1 MRNSCEGYIFH
12 YCECRSPCKRSERR
26 IHVSLEIQTVTGSVN
41 ERAASNP
48 DGWLLDESHFE
59 SIIEPQS
66 PSAKM
71 TIFLREILSNRPR
84 GFSMTS
90 TPNYLSS
97 LISTNFFPR
106 FGFLHRSRRCNIL
119 LSLFPPLLIFLF
131 RASIMYRREK
141 KSIWILF
148 VICKKRLRSEIRMFV
163 DLYL

>member
-1 MRNSCEGYIFH
+1 MQIPMQEERKENSRFV
-12 YCECRSPCKRSERR
+12 RDSSE
-26 IHVSLEIQTVTGSVN
+26 TVTGSVN
-41 ERAASNP
+41 EKAASNP

-71 TIFLREILSNRPR
+71 MIFLREILSNRPR
-84 GFSMTS
+84 GFSTTS

>member
-71 TIFLREILSNRPR
+71 MIFLREILSNRPR
-84 GFSMTS
+84 GFSTTS
-90 TPNYLSS
+90 APNYLSS
-97 LISTNFFPR
+97 SISTNFSPVLDFFIDR
-106 FGFLHRSRRCNIL
+106 EDVTYF
-119 LSLFPPLLIFLF
+119 SLFFLLFLSF
-131 RASIMYRREK
+131 YSVHPSCIEEK
-141 KSIWILF
+141 KNLYKFSSLF
-148 VICKKRLRSEIRMFV
+148 VKSV
-163 DLYL
+163 

>member
-1 MRNSCEGYIFH
+1 MQIPMQEERKENSRFV
-12 YCECRSPCKRSERR
+12 RDSSE
-26 IHVSLEIQTVTGSVN
+26 TVTGSVN

-71 TIFLREILSNRPR
+71 MIFLREILSNRPR
-84 GFSMTS
+84 GFSTTS
-90 TPNYLSS
+90 APNYLSS

-119 LSLFPPLLIFLF
+119 LSLFPPLLLFLF

-141 KSIWILF
+141 KSIWILS

>member
-1 MRNSCEGYIFH
+1 MQIPMQEERKENSRFV
-12 YCECRSPCKRSERR
+12 RDSSE
-26 IHVSLEIQTVTGSVN
+26 TVTGSVN
-41 ERAASNP
+41 EEAASNP

-71 TIFLREILSNRPR
+71 MIFLREILSNRPR
-84 GFSMTS
+84 GFSTTS

>member
-1 MRNSCEGYIFH
+1 MQIPMQEERKENSRFVKD
-12 YCECRSPCKRSERR
+12 SSE
-26 IHVSLEIQTVTGSVN
+26 TVTGSVN

-48 DGWLLDESHFE
+48 DGWLLDESHFK

-84 GFSMTS
+84 GFSTTS

-97 LISTNFFPR
+97 LISTNFFLR

-119 LSLFPPLLIFLF
+119 LSLFPPLLLFLF

-148 VICKKRLRSEIRMFV
+148 VICKKRLRSEIQMFV

>member
-1 MRNSCEGYIFH
+1 MQIPMQEERKENSRFV
-12 YCECRSPCKRSERR
+12 RDSSE
-26 IHVSLEIQTVTGSVN
+26 TVTGSVN

-71 TIFLREILSNRPR
+71 MIFLREILSNRPR
-84 GFSMTS
+84 GFSTTS
-90 TPNYLSS
+90 APNYLSS
-97 LISTNFFPR
+97 SISTNFFPR

-119 LSLFPPLLIFLF
+119 LSLFPPLLLFLF

>member
-71 TIFLREILSNRPR
+71 MIFLREILSNRPR
-84 GFSMTS
+84 GFSTTS
-90 TPNYLSS
+90 APNYLSS
-97 LISTNFFPR
+97 SISTNFFPR

-119 LSLFPPLLIFLF
+119 LSLSSSSYLF
-131 RASIMYRREK
+131 IPCSYHVSKRK
-141 KSIWILF
+141 KIYMNS
-148 VICKKRLRSEIRMFV
+148 LR
-163 DLYL
+163 YL

>member
-1 MRNSCEGYIFH
+1 MQIPMQEKRKENSRFV
-12 YCECRSPCKRSERR
+12 RDSSE
-26 IHVSLEIQTVTGSVN
+26 TVTGSVN

-71 TIFLREILSNRPR
+71 MIFLREILSNRPR
-84 GFSMTS
+84 GFSTTS
-90 TPNYLSS
+90 APNYLSS
-97 LISTNFFPR
+97 SISTNFFPR

>member
-71 TIFLREILSNRPR
+71 MIFLREILSNRPR
-84 GFSMTS
+84 GFSTTS
-90 TPNYLSS
+90 APNYLSS
-97 LISTNFFPR
+97 SISTNFSPVLDFFIDR
-106 FGFLHRSRRCNIL
+106 EGVTYF
-119 LSLFPPLLIFLF
+119 SLFFLLFLSF
-131 RASIMYRREK
+131 YFVQLSCIEEK
-141 KSIWILF
+141 KNLYEFSSLF
-148 VICKKRLRSEIRMFV
+148 VKSV
-163 DLYL
+163 